1 MTTVAKR
8 VISAAASSASR
19 GVPHDPHTR
28 YRSGISA
35 PQVAHVV
42 AAMALSLAGGRAAHR
57 QPTSTHRSA
66 RTYDGDVVTGPANDP
81 LVREAL
87 MACRLFAGLDETR
100 LDLVVGALRA
110 RRFRRGEMIFH
121 GGDPGDALFIV
132 SSGSVKI
139 LVTPEDGSEPAILT
153 VVGPGGF
160 FGELALL
167 DGAARSATA
176 VAVERV
182 ETLVLRRDA
191 FDHLVDDDAGIRRA
205 LLGALAAEI
214 RRLTAQVEDLH
225 FLDLPGR
232 LARHILREIAV
243 EGEPLPTTEVRLSW
257 PYTQGEL
264 AGMIGGSRQS
274 VNRLLA
280 DLVGQGLLRFD
291 GDTLV
296 IPDPPAL
303 AAAARR

>member
-1 MTTVAKR
+1 M
-8 VISAAASSASR
+8 
-19 GVPHDPHTR
+19 
-28 YRSGISA
+28 
-35 PQVAHVV
+35 
-42 AAMALSLAGGRAAHR
+42 
-57 QPTSTHRSA
+57 
-66 RTYDGDVVTGPANDP
+66 VTGPANDP

-87 MACRLFAGLDETR
+87 MACRLFAGLDEAR

-110 RRFRRGEMIFH
+110 RRFRRGETIFH

-132 SSGSVKI
+132 ASGSVKI

-205 LLGALAAEI
+205 LLGALASEI

-225 FLDLPGR
+225 FLDLPAR
-232 LARHILREIAV
+232 LASRILRLAAAEQAAAD
-243 EGEPLPTTEVRLSW
+243 GEVRIPW
-257 PYTQGEL
+257 PYTQSEL

-280 DLVGQGLLRFD
+280 DLADEGLVRIEREV
-291 GDTLV
+291 LV
-296 IPDPPAL
+296 VSDVRRL
-303 AAAARR
+303 AGTVER

>member
-1 MTTVAKR
+1 MTVM
-8 VISAAASSASR
+8 
-19 GVPHDPHTR
+19 
-28 YRSGISA
+28 A
-35 PQVAHVV
+35 P
-42 AAMALSLAGGRAAHR
+42 
-57 QPTSTHRSA
+57 
-66 RTYDGDVVTGPANDP
+66 GPAHDP

-87 MACRLFAGLDETR
+87 SGCRLFAGLDETR
-100 LDLVVGALRA
+100 LDLVVDALRG
-110 RRFRRGEMIFH
+110 RRFKRGEVIFH

-139 LVTPEDGSEPAILT
+139 LVTPEDGSEPAILA

-167 DGAARSATA
+167 DGGARSATA
-176 VAVERV
+176 VAVDGV
-182 ETLVLRRDA
+182 ETLVLRREA
-191 FDHLVDDDAGIRRA
+191 FDRLVDEDAAIRRA
-205 LLGALAAEI
+205 LLAALAAEI

-232 LARHILREIAV
+232 LARHVLREIAV
-243 EGEPLPTTEVRLSW
+243 EGESLPSTEVRMPW

-280 DLVGQGLLRFD
+280 DLVSQGLLRFD
-291 GDTLV
+291 GDDLV
-296 IPDPPAL
+296 IPDPRRL
-303 AAAARR
+303 AEAARR